1 MPLSSKDIFPI
12 EWVRNQ
18 FPALQ
23 RTYNNNPVAFFD
35 GPGGSQVI
43 KSSIEAMV
51 KYMSNGG
58 ANLHGQFPTSIETEQ
73 TIKEAREALA
83 DLLDVRPEEIAFGPN
98 STTLILAVSRA
109 IARDL
114 SSDKEIVV
122 TEIDHR
128 ANVDPWLAIAVD
140 KGLKVKWLEVETS
153 TLTLNLENLDSI
165 INEKTAIVAITLASN
180 AVGTITDVKKI
191 AKRAREVGA
200 LVVVDAVHAVPH
212 FANSMRD
219 LGADILF
226 CSTYKFFG
234 PHIGM
239 AAIRSEVFQKIQPY
253 KLKPSPSYIPDKLET
268 GTQNHEGI
276 AGIKPAVEFIAALG
290 DGNTRRERIVNGFKR
305 IESYENS
312 LANKIRTELKK
323 IPNIELYQAPD
334 ETPKTPTIAFRVKHM
349 EPSQVCKWM
358 VENHGIFIADGDF
371 YATTLA
377 DKLGINNSGGW
388 IRAGLAPYNTE
399 EEVNRFINSLQEL
412 VNNY

>member
-1 MPLSSKDIFPI
+1 MTLNGMEGFPI
-12 EWVRNQ
+12 EWVRKQ

-23 RTYNNNPVAFFD
+23 RTYNNKPVVYFD

-43 KSSIEAMV
+43 KSSIDAMV

-83 DLLDVRPEEIAFGPN
+83 DLLDVKPEEIAFGPN
-98 STTLILAVSRA
+98 STTIELAVSRA
-109 IARDL
+109 IAREL

-128 ANVDPWLAIAVD
+128 ANVDPWLAVADD
-140 KGLKVKWLEVETS
+140 KGLKVRWLEVDPS
-153 TLTLNLENLDSI
+153 TLALNFDHLDSI
-165 INEKTAIVAITLASN
+165 INDKTALVAVTLASN
-180 AVGTITDVKKI
+180 AVGTITDVQKI

-212 FANSMRD
+212 FAISMGD

-234 PHIGM
+234 PHIGI
-239 AAIRSEVFQKIQPY
+239 AAIRSEVFQKLKPY
-253 KLKPSPSYIPDKLET
+253 KLKPAPTNFPDKLET

-276 AGIKPAVEFIAALG
+276 AGIKAAVEFIASLG
-290 DGNTRRERIVNGFKR
+290 EGHTRREKIVNGFKR
-305 IESYENS
+305 IESYENG

-323 IPNIELYQAPD
+323 IPNIELYQTPD
-334 ETPKTPTIAFRVKHM
+334 EIPKTPTIAFKVKNM
-349 EPSQVCKWM
+349 EPSQVSKWM
-358 VENHGIFIADGDF
+358 VEKHGIFIADGDF

-377 DKLGINNSGGW
+377 DKLGINKDGGW

-399 EEVNRFINSLQEL
+399 EEANKFINTLQEL
-412 VNNY
+412 VNKY